1 MSFARAR
8 ALAIVGV
15 LVVAALV
22 LVVTA
27 IVRDRQSSASF
38 SPGGC
43 GPGKI
48 KIDTRLPDQSAVKL
62 NVFNGTG
69 QRNPNTKDKAHPII
83 NAVPNL
89 AEQVSDDLKN
99 RGFKI
104 SKVDSNPQKFTGVAR
119 LSYGPKMVAGA
130 VVVRAYFLNEADQGG
145 FDIKRTDDTVDVLLG
160 SGFKQLGSKTD
171 VNGMF
176 AEQGKPSPPPGTC
189 DGNA

>member
-27 IVRDRQSSASF
+27 IVRDRQSSTSY

-48 KIDTRLPDQSAVKL
+48 KIDTKLPDQSAVKL
-62 NVFNGTG
+62 NVYNGTG
-69 QRNPNTKDKAHPII
+69 QRNPNTKDKAHPVI

-89 AEQVSDDLKN
+89 AESVSEDLKN

-104 SKVDSNPQKFTGVAR
+104 NKVDNNPQKYAGVAK
-119 LSYGPKMVAGA
+119 LTYGPKMVAA
-130 VVVRAYFLNEADQGG
+130 ATVVRAYFLDQADQGG

-171 VNGMF
+171 VSGMW
-176 AEQGKPSPPPGTC
+176 AELGKPSPPPGTC